1 MTASNRHPKEN
12 YTSQSTKKNAKYN
25 IALRIFKIIEQ
36 ASLLITGKE
45 HVSYRILLFTLLKNS
60 DIQASIVGFRTFQT
74 SPSNLGELNSLPTAI
89 HIFAVLDIIL
99 EWHIVLEWIV
109 EMYDVT
115 SFDKIYHLRSEFKA
129 RIT

>member
-1 MTASNRHPKEN
+1 MLLTQKIVQQKS
-12 YTSQSTKKNAKYN
+12 AKYN
-25 IALRIFKIIEQ
+25 IALRIFKMIEQ

-45 HVSYRILLFTLLKNS
+45 YISCRIILVTLLKNS
-60 DIQASIVGFRTFQT
+60 DIQASIVGFRTFPT

-115 SFDKIYHLRSEFKA
+115 SFDKINHLRSEFKA